1 MGSSFHPFDVDAAH
15 LAYTILGGFTVLFGL
30 FSLFI
35 KERLYLG
42 EAPLATVVGIIC
54 GRYAAKIFDPISWGG
69 KESVI
74 DEITLE
80 VTRVVIALGVFS
92 VGVEL
97 PKAYVKKHWRTLFFL
112 LGPCM
117 IWGWLVSALFIW
129 GLVPK
134 LTYKSAL
141 VISACL
147 SPTDPILAQAVVGG
161 TFAEKHVPTHIRHM
175 LSAESGVNDGAA
187 FPFLYIALYLTLDSS
202 PGHAVA
208 EWFYMTWLYEVC
220 LGTVIGGVLGYSARK
235 VMQFSERKKLIDRQS
250 YVAQYVSLSLLSIG
264 ICTLLGSD
272 DLLAAFACG
281 TAFAWDGH
289 FNKATEDSVFSN
301 VVDLLF
307 NCAAFIYIGA
317 IIPFADFN
325 HFGLTPWR
333 LVVIT
338 LLILLFRRLPI
349 ILALYKW
356 IPDIKT
362 FREALFSGWFGPMGV
377 GAIFISTLARHHIP
391 HPEPDGDTSQVDL
404 LQETIVPVVSFLVL
418 ASVVTHGLSIPFFVS
433 GRRVQSM
440 TYTWS
445 RNPSIAPGDEPA
457 WTTHT
462 TRVQEAGDVVVN
474 RDTDEGDIGMQGRPG
489 IVREKRS
496 RGSSGDSSGT
506 HTNTSEHD
514 DEAPSDPPTNVPR
527 HAVYREGQH
536 LVTERTDN
544 GGREVHVN
552 VERNVFRTSEE
563 KKAFDEDG
571 VIPNHSLERVASIGA
586 PMRPLERSPSAD
598 SHSTNAMSDVA
609 SSKGDGFRRRPYHWN
624 SPSPTPPAAEPTQ
637 STHSDRD
644 PADAPTNPIHSYISA
659 DRVQKK
665 QPESGWRRV
674 LRTWTG
680 DSSNSNHS
688 YAEEG
693 RAGETGF
700 LPARTRTGDPR
711 RPSLT
716 DRLAPWNRS
725 QTGEPPGDVSLTR
738 TISFAP
744 QAAPSS
750 DVAPSVA
757 NYGSAAPGFK
767 KTPSLG
773 MFRTSSI
780 RPEDEGAEAGPA
792 AP

>member
-1 MGSSFHPFDVDAAH
+1 MAFQPFDVDAAH
-15 LAYTILGGFTVLFGL
+15 LAYTILGAFTVLFGL
-30 FSLFI
+30 FGLFI
-35 KERLYLG
+35 KEKLYLG
-42 EAPLATVVGIIC
+42 EAPIATIVGIIC
-54 GRYAAKIFDPISWGG
+54 GRYIGKIFDPISWGG
-69 KESVI
+69 KEDTI

-117 IWGWLVSALFIW
+117 VWGWLISGLFIW

-175 LSAESGVNDGAA
+175 LSAESGANDGAA

-208 EWFYMTWLYEVC
+208 EWFYMTWLYEVL
-220 LGTVIGGVLGYSARK
+220 LGTVIGAVLGFTVRK

-250 YVAQYVSLSLLSIG
+250 YVAQYVSLAVLSIG

-325 HFGLTPWR
+325 KFGLTVWR
-333 LVVIT
+333 LIVIT
-338 LLILLFRRLPI
+338 ILILLFRRLPI
-349 ILALYKW
+349 ILALYRW

-362 FREALFSGWFGPMGV
+362 LREALFTGWFGPMGV
-377 GAIFISTLARHHIP
+377 GAIFIATLGRLQIP
-391 HPEPDGDTSQVDL
+391 QPEPDGDTSQVDL

-418 ASVVTHGLSIPFFVS
+418 SSIATHGLSIPFFVS
-433 GRRVQSM
+433 GRRVQSI
-440 TYTWS
+440 THTWS
-445 RNPSIAPGDEPA
+445 RNPSMTGADEPA

-462 TRVQEAGDVVVN
+462 TRVQQGSDVVVN
-474 RDTDEGDIGMQGRPG
+474 RDDDDGDIGMQGLHG
-489 IVREKRS
+489 IIGEKRS
-496 RGSSGDSSGT
+496 RGSSGDCSS
-506 HTNTSEHD
+506 D
-514 DEAPSDPPTNVPR
+514 AQVAQAPSDPPNSIPS
-527 HAVYREGQH
+527 HAAYREGEH
-536 LVTERTDN
+536 LVLERAHD
-544 GGREVHVN
+544 GERDVEVN
-552 VERNVFRTSEE
+552 VERNVFRNQEE
-563 KKAFDEDG
+563 KKVFDNLG
-571 VIPNHSLERVASIGA
+571 VIPDHSLERVAAAAA
-586 PMRPLERSPSAD
+586 PPTSLERSTSAD
-598 SHSTNAMSDVA
+598 SHSTNAMSSVA
-609 SSKGDGFRRRPYHWN
+609 SSDRDGSRRQPYAWN
-624 SPSPTPPAAEPTQ
+624 NSSQPSRTAELTQ
-637 STHSDRD
+637 STRLDRD
-644 PADAPTNPIHSYISA
+644 PADTPTNPIHSYISP
-659 DRVQKK
+659 DRIHKR
-665 QPESGWRRV
+665 QPDKSWRRL
-674 LRTWTG
+674 LRTFTG
-680 DSSNSNHS
+680 ESSNSAHPH
-688 YAEEG
+688 AEEG
-693 RAGETGF
+693 LAGEPGF
-700 LPARTRTGDPR
+700 LPVRSRQGDATP
-711 RPSLT
+711 PSIA
-716 DRLAPWNRS
+716 DRLTPWGLAPAV
-725 QTGEPPGDVSLTR
+725 EPQGSGVPLTR

-744 QAAPSS
+744 QALPSS

-757 NYGSAAPGFK
+757 NYGSAAPK
-767 KTPSLG
+767 KTPGLG
-773 MFRTSSI
+773 MFRSTSM
-780 RPEDEGAEAGPA
+780 RPDDEEGEGRETGPGAVS
-792 AP
+792 